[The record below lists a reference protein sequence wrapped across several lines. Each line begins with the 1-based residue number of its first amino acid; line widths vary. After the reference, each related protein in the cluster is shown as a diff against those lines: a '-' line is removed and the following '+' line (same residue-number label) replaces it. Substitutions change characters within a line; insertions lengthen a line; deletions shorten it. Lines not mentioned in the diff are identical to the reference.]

1 MTQKIINIGTA
12 ANKGDGDVLRTA
24 FSKINDNF
32 TELYAATAADVQIP
46 TQTDNGGKYL
56 TTNGSTLSWAT
67 VSGDGTTDT
76 LTHAASG
83 NTASIGNNAFQ
94 LNIDNNDGSNIQ
106 YSLNAQGMMTLTP
119 GEESY
124 TDAGVEIQG
133 SSYRIGATTSVSL
146 QTTNAD
152 PNPATANTAV
162 FSIGKTGG
170 VINLIRSGESGWNRQ
185 WTFGTDGNLTLPG
198 GGQLTNGADDARLIA
213 NSNKLDTFI
222 RVSTYDEG
230 DENHFIQLVANAKIW
245 RFEENGILTLPNSG
259 SIISYNGGGG
269 VDLKS
274 SPGPDGYIGLVS
286 SNSHNW
292 MWVND
297 TAAYIDTSNGST
309 INTWTFD
316 TKGTLTVPHLFPRT
330 FTATVDDAHYDGTL
344 TLTGDAWYFSV
355 TFNATSSGTIE
366 TLFDNNPWPS
376 NPGYTNGMEFTFTEE
391 DHGVP
396 GYTLTLTLNSIQNP
410 IPEVYTVNPAVS
422 QPPAYPATIKN
433 GESIKL
439 TADATS
445 WTFGANGTL
454 TLPDGANV
462 VHGDVRL
469 SLNVD
474 EGTAAY
480 LTTTTDDTTA
490 LYMTTTGAQLY
501 ASESVSI
508 SVGAGV
514 ADLENTYIGAMAVVE
529 FMFAE
534 ETLTPGYPWGI
545 TLPVSHATYAELILL
560 APDTFTAQA
569 MITVAAKTASDAW
582 DAWQLALGNTNISI
596 VTGNNSWEFGIDG
609 TTLFPNGAKLANG
622 AGYQFATDNTVVQSL
637 DLRDTTGRGFYT
649 NNDGFTLRSNGSHN
663 WVFKSIATLNLP
675 NFGSVPGPTDGA
687 VGDICRNDDV
697 LYFKTSSGWATI
709 NLT

>member
-32 TELYAATAADVQIP
+32 TELYAVTADDVQIP
-46 TQTDNGGKYL
+46 TQTNNGGKYL

-67 VSGDGTTDT
+67 IATDSVSSITDFGEGFSLNGANKIVTNKLYSTNETQPTQHYRLELDTNGVVHLPDQSIINGATLKSVAGNYAGITAGPVGKDEDSWMWVDSDGAWIATKYNTSAHTWQFTNTGALTLPEGEGIFNQAGIDSGLNIRSNNVTNQKSIYLYSYGSDGDGTGAGNIYINPTNVEIYSSWN
-76 LTHAASG
+76 AGGSG
-83 NTASIGNNAFQ
+83 ERKWTFGNDGTFNLPESVSTNNA
-94 LNIDNNDGSNIQ
+94 IIQ
-106 YSLNAQGMMTLTP
+106 TP
-119 GEESY
+119 S
-124 TDAGVEIQG
+124 A
-133 SSYRIGATTSVSL
+133 
-146 QTTNAD
+146 
-152 PNPATANTAV
+152 
-162 FSIGKTGG
+162 
-170 VINLIRSGESGWNRQ
+170 INLQVNSNGKI
-185 WTFGTDGNLTLPG
+185 WTFGTD
-198 GGQLTNGADDARLIA
+198 
-213 NSNKLDTFI
+213 
-222 RVSTYDEG
+222 
-230 DENHFIQLVANAKIW
+230 
-245 RFEENGILTLPNSG
+245 
-259 SIISYNGGGG
+259 
-269 VDLKS
+269 
-274 SPGPDGYIGLVS
+274 
-286 SNSHNW
+286 
-292 MWVND
+292 
-297 TAAYIDTSNGST
+297 
-309 INTWTFD
+309 
-316 TKGTLTVPHLFPRT
+316 
-330 FTATVDDAHYDGTL
+330 
-344 TLTGDAWYFSV
+344 
-355 TFNATSSGTIE
+355 
-366 TLFDNNPWPS
+366 
-376 NPGYTNGMEFTFTEE
+376 
-391 DHGVP
+391 
-396 GYTLTLTLNSIQNP
+396 
-410 IPEVYTVNPAVS
+410 
-422 QPPAYPATIKN
+422 
-433 GESIKL
+433 
-439 TADATS
+439 
-445 WTFGANGTL
+445 GTL

-529 FMFAE
+529 FVFAE